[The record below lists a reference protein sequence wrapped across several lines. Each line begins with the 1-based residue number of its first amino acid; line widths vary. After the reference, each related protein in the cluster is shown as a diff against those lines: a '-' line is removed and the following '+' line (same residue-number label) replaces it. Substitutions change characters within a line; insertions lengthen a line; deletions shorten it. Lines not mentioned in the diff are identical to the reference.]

1 MSIKLKKPSE
11 IFKKEED
18 ISVDD
23 IIEETLQKKEI
34 SNFSDAF
41 QVFKNNLNKIEAISE
56 FSDVLDNYQVNID
69 KVNYLSGKVEDIQL
83 EIKNLLK
90 KEDLDNAIMSQLLL
104 VEQSIRDIQNKV
116 KGINENS
123 LNEVRSDVANLTNNL
138 NQFLESEAPK
148 YKKLIVD
155 SEIRTNSRFDNLKTS
170 VEDTV
175 TIIEKSIDDK
185 FFEIKDTLKGINEES
200 LVEIVEDFK
209 LLESSFKNIKEI
221 EIPKYKKFIVET
233 ELNTE
238 SKIDEFKT
246 NLDNT
251 VCELLE
257 KINSINLQKSELVNS
272 VCEKIE
278 EVKLLNNKL
287 EDEINKNRLYKQ
299 GLNEKITTLES
310 KVEENKTDQTN
321 HLEQVEES
329 ISSLTEN
336 FSKKVSDLEVEILR
350 NESHLKIQ
358 NDNLKQIQE
367 EVFSFTERLDIE
379 EIKKNNYEL
388 TKKLSY
394 LQEVFEK
401 FNEKELLTENVIT
414 EPSNVNNSD
423 PLTPLD
429 KKFVTFDDLS
439 NHYRTFINRI
449 QMQLSTLG
457 GGGETQLKYLDD
469 IVGIA
474 TNPSEYDGK
483 FLTYDHSIQKFK
495 FDIVPEQEIEIS
507 EENIIYVAKDG
518 NDTNSGSLSRPKLT
532 IKAAVGTA
540 VSDTVIRV
548 APGTYIEDNPIT
560 LPDEVT
566 VIGHSLRETTIIP
579 QNDNEDLFYVGNGNY
594 VAEMSF
600 RGSLLGKAI
609 FAFDPLNERYISQ
622 SPYIQNCTNF
632 IPDSIGMRI
641 DGKDAIGPLKSMV
654 LDSYTQ
660 YNQGGIGVSITNEGY
675 AQLVSLFTIC
685 NDIAVYCGS
694 GGACDLTNSN
704 SSFGNFGLVAD
715 GVSGKKYTGIVTV
728 ASSQNSD
735 TFVVNLSTP
744 TLNVVDAEY
753 NNETGGIKILTDQP
767 HKFNVGMAVT
777 IAGLGFTCPFED
789 GVRIYPSG
797 VNGYVFNV
805 KTVAPGRYLDA
816 ANLITSNKLEIQ
828 DKSLASV
835 ALAYTD
841 FYFPG
846 DEETNSRSRY
856 YDSYRLIQR
865 NKQEIVDKS
874 IGAISIDHPDFYF
887 PGDDQTNSRSRYF
900 DSYRLIQKNKD
911 VIVSIAW
918 TNTVNNYPSITSTEE
933 KCKRDIGFFIDAIS
947 TDVLTGGNNYSREFV
962 LQYFDS
968 SGNPISNGLVG
979 EEIESIY
986 AFEQSRELI
995 KNAITNTL
1003 VGAAYSDLTITVDP
1017 ITGSNT
1023 DQNSCS
1029 DVQSNI
1035 NNLVGIVTSV
1045 ISIGNTSSL
1054 STPPNLGFFN
1064 LSVGIGTTSSV
1075 GGYKCARDIGYLVDA
1090 ISTDLFTGGNKYSR
1104 DFTLQYFDS
1113 SGNPISN
1120 GLVGEEIESITAF
1133 NSVRDLSKK
1142 AITNQLN
1149 YKEIGISSGF
1159 STYPDIGNLE
1169 PVLPSGNFAACLDVQ
1184 ENIDTLVG
1192 IVTIVIGSGSKSYL
1206 NTFSENS
1213 GLFVNGANKCHR
1225 DIGFIIDSVIEDLTG
1240 FTNSSIINS
1249 TKKYFNYSGQPL
1261 VNGLLGEESQ
1271 SVLAFNAARDYMKLA
1286 INNQLNYKDLS
1297 LIEDPVTGSNIDQNS
1312 CSNVKTFI
1320 DTEISIITTAISN
1333 GNLNSVPT
1341 TVSLASTIFTVDVG
1355 IATQPHFYNG
1365 GGTAKVNIIR
1375 PFDGQSIYF
1384 NELFYEVKTLRVLNG
1399 GSGYTTLPTVDIE
1412 PPDTPWGIKAQAIP
1426 IIENGAIVG
1435 VDMLSNGRGYRVP
1448 PRVTISS
1455 GINTAVAIAE
1465 IVPEYYTIQKATEI
1479 TNDISIITLNENV
1492 PFDVGL
1498 ETEVNFFKQSR
1509 ILATGHSFEFIGSGT
1524 DIANA
1529 LPFNG
1534 GIPPNPDNETDSRN
1548 GGLVVYSSTNQAG
1561 NFKIGD
1567 GVIINQNTGSI
1578 SGQAYSKSLLSTM
1591 TPYIL
1596 SLGGF

>member
-1 MSIKLKKPSE
+1 VSIKLKKPSE
-11 IFKKEED
+11 IFKKEEN
-18 ISVDD
+18 ISVDNV
-23 IIEETLQKKEI
+23 IEEVVQKKELAT
-34 SNFSDAF
+34 FSDAF
-41 QVFKNNLNKIEAISE
+41 ESFKNNLNKIESISN
-56 FSDVLDNYQVNID
+56 FSNVLDDYKINVD
-69 KVNYLSGKVEDIQL
+69 KINYLSKNVEDIRI
-83 EIKNLLK
+83 EIQNLLK
-90 KEDLDNAIMSQLLL
+90 KEDLNNAMMSQLLI
-104 VEQSIRDIQNKV
+104 VEQSIRDVQNKV
-116 KGINENS
+116 KGINEKNLNDIRS
-123 LNEVRSDVANLTNNL
+123 DISNLTDNLNEFVE
-138 NQFLESEAPK
+138 FEAPK
-148 YKKLIVD
+148 YKNLIID
-155 SEIRTNSRFDNLKTS
+155 SEFRISSKYNKLEENTNQ
-170 VEDTV
+170 
-175 TIIEKSIDDK
+175 TITNIEKTINKKFIEIGDTLNSINDESLNEIIQDFRLLEFTFK
-185 FFEIKDTLKGINEES
+185 EIKEK
-200 LVEIVEDFK
+200 
-209 LLESSFKNIKEI
+209 
-221 EIPKYKKFIVET
+221 EIPKYKNFIVEAKF
-233 ELNTE
+233 NTE
-238 SKIDEFKT
+238 SKIKEFNLK
-246 NLDNT
+246 LDNT
-251 VCELLE
+251 VSDLLE
-257 KINSINLQKSELVNS
+257 KINSIDLEKTSLVNS
-272 VCEKIE
+272 VCEKIK
-278 EVKLLNNKL
+278 EVTVLNNNL
-287 EDEINKNRLYKQ
+287 SDEINKNRLYKQ
-299 GLNEKITTLES
+299 GLNEKVDNL
-310 KVEENKTDQTN
+310 ENKIGKNIDVLNETFT
-321 HLEQVEES
+321 
-329 ISSLTEN
+329 
-336 FSKKVSDLEVEILR
+336 KKVSSLEIEILR

-358 NDNLKQIQE
+358 NDNLQKIQE
-367 EVFSFTERLDIE
+367 DIFSSIKKLDVE

-388 TKKLSY
+388 TKKLNY
-394 LQEVFEK
+394 LQEIFGK
-401 FNEKELLTENVIT
+401 FNEKEILTENIIT
-414 EPSNVNNSD
+414 EPAKNNNKD

-429 KKFVTFDDLS
+429 KNFVTFDDLS
-439 NHYRTFINRI
+439 THYRTFINRI

-474 TNPSEYDGK
+474 TNPSAYDGK
-483 FLTYDHSIQKFK
+483 FLTYDHNLEKFK
-495 FDIVPEQEIEIS
+495 FDIVPETEIEIS
-507 EENIIYVAKDG
+507 EQNIVYVAKDG
-518 NDTNSGSLSRPKLT
+518 NDSNSGSLSRPKLT
-532 IKAAVGTA
+532 IKAAVGAAT
-540 VSDTVIRV
+540 SDTVIKV
-548 APGTYIEDNPIT
+548 APGTYIEDNPII

-579 QNDNEDLFYVGNGNY
+579 QNDNSDLFYVGNGNY
-594 VAEMSF
+594 IAEMSF

-609 FAFDPLNERYISQ
+609 FTFDPLNERYISQ

-632 IPDSIGMRI
+632 IPDSVGMKV

-660 YNQGGIGVSITNEGY
+660 YNQGGIGASITNEGY

-735 TFVVNLSTP
+735 TFVVNLFTP
-744 TLNVVDAEY
+744 ILNVVDAEY
-753 NNETGGIKILTDQP
+753 NNESGSIKITTDQP

-797 VNGYVFNV
+797 TNGYVFNV
-805 KTVAPGRYLDA
+805 ETVAPGRYLDA
-816 ANLITSNKLEIQ
+816 ANLILSNKLEIQ

-835 ALAYTD
+835 ALGYTD

-856 YDSYRLIQR
+856 YDSYRLIQK
-865 NKQEIVDKS
+865 NKQEILDKS
-874 IGAISIDHPDFYF
+874 IGAISIEHPDFYF
-887 PGDDQTNSRSRYF
+887 PGDEQTNSRSRYF

-918 TNTVNNYPSITSTEE
+918 TNTVNTYPSIVSTEE

-947 TDVLTGGNNYSREFV
+947 TDILTGGNKYSRDFT
-962 LQYFDS
+962 LQYFDA
-968 SGNPISNGLVG
+968 SGSPISNGLVG
-979 EEIESIY
+979 EEVESIF
-986 AFEQSRELI
+986 AFEEAMELM
-995 KNAITNTL
+995 KDAITNTL

-1017 ITGSNT
+1017 LTGSNF
-1023 DQNSCS
+1023 DSNSCS

-1045 ISIGNTSSL
+1045 ISVGNTSSL
-1054 STPPNLGFFN
+1054 SGAPNLGFFN
-1064 LSVGIGTTSSV
+1064 LSVGVGTTSSV

-1113 SGNPISN
+1113 SGSPISN

-1133 NSVRDLSKK
+1133 NSVGYFSKK

-1159 STYPDIGNLE
+1159 STYPNIGTLE
-1169 PVLPSGNFAACLDVQ
+1169 SVLPSGNPSACIDVQ
-1184 ENIDTLVG
+1184 QTIDSLVG
-1192 IVTIVIGSGSKSYL
+1192 IVTIVIGSGSKNYL
-1206 NTFSENS
+1206 NTFTENP

-1225 DIGFIIDSVIEDLTG
+1225 DIGYIVDSIIEDLTG

-1271 SVLAFNAARDYMKLA
+1271 SVLSFNSARDYMKLA
-1286 INNQLNYKDLS
+1286 INNQLNVKDLT
-1297 LIEDPVTGSNIDQNS
+1297 LIEDPLTGSNIDPNS
-1312 CSNVKTFI
+1312 CANVKNFI
-1320 DTEISIITTAISN
+1320 DTEISIITTAISD
-1333 GNLNSVPT
+1333 GNLNSVPS

-1355 IATQPHFYNG
+1355 IATQPHFYNS
-1365 GGTAKVNIIR
+1365 GGTVKINVIR

-1384 NELFYEVKTLRVLNG
+1384 DELFYEVKTLKIING
-1399 GSGYTTLPTVDIE
+1399 GSGYTTIPTVEIE
-1412 PPDTPWGIKAQAIP
+1412 SPDTPWGIKAQAVP
-1426 IIENGAIVG
+1426 IIENGVLVG

-1448 PRVTISS
+1448 PKVTISS
-1455 GINTAVAIAE
+1455 GINTAVATAE
-1465 IVPEYYTIQKATEI
+1465 IIPEYYTIRKSTEI
-1479 TNDISIITLNENV
+1479 TNNISIITLNENV
-1492 PFDVGL
+1492 AFDVQLGV
-1498 ETEVNFFKQSR
+1498 EVNFFKQSR

-1534 GIPPNPDNETDSRN
+1534 GVPPNPDNETDSRN
-1548 GGLVVYSSTNQAG
+1548 GGLVVYSSTNQSG

-1567 GVIINQNTGSI
+1567 GVTINQNTGSI